1 MSLWWLIKIFE
12 SLGVDVGEE
21 VVVDVVV
28 GWVGGG
34 DGESAED
41 VVAGCLALALG

>member
-1 MSLWWLIKIFE
+1 LIQVVE
-12 SLGVDVGEE
+12 ALGVDVGEE
-21 VVVDVVV
+21 VVVNVVV
-28 GWVGGG
+28 CRVGGG